1 MSTTMSLG
9 LGILIAE
16 SEDGAYEPIGV
27 VGSVD
32 EAREVAASDK
42 KGRIRE
48 LKKGNSPMFVYC
60 YKVWAN
66 RTEGYVVVAEI
77 PA

>member
-1 MSTTMSLG
+1 MSTTISLG
-9 LGILIAE
+9 FGILIAE
-16 SEDGAYEPIGV
+16 SEEGSYEPIAV

-32 EAREVAASDK
+32 EAREVAASDM

-48 LKKGNSPMFVYC
+48 LEKGGSPMCVYC
-60 YKVWAN
+60 YRVWAN
-66 RTEGYVVVAEI
+66 GTDGYVVVAEI

>member
-1 MSTTMSLG
+1 MSTTIILG

-16 SEDGAYEPIGV
+16 SEEGTYEPIAV

-32 EAREVAASDK
+32 EAREVAASDR

-48 LKKGNSPMFVYC
+48 LEKGGSPMCVYC

-66 RTEGYVVVAEI
+66 RTEGYAVVAEI

>member
-1 MSTTMSLG
+1 MSALMNLG
-9 LGILIAE
+9 LGMLIAE

-48 LKKGNSPMFVYC
+48 LKKGGSPMCVYC

>member
-1 MSTTMSLG
+1 MSTT
-9 LGILIAE
+9 
-16 SEDGAYEPIGV
+16 
-27 VGSVD
+27 GSVD

-48 LKKGNSPMFVYC
+48 LKKGGSPMCVYC

>member
-1 MSTTMSLG
+1 MSTTMNLG

-16 SEDGAYEPIGV
+16 SEDGAYEPIAV

-32 EAREVAASDK
+32 EAREVAASDRN
-42 KGRIRE
+42 GRIRE
-48 LKKGNSPMFVYC
+48 LKKGGSPMCVYC

-66 RTEGYVVVAEI
+66 RPEGYVVVAEI

>member
-16 SEDGAYEPIGV
+16 SEDGAYELIAV

-32 EAREVAASDK
+32 EAREVAASDM

-48 LKKGNSPMFVYC
+48 LEKGGSPICVYC

-77 PA
+77 PT